1 MFQFRID
8 FDIQSVAHHKRQP
21 LGPRPNSTH
30 LEEPRWLMTVIN
42 RVYLLI
48 TEPLQSIITLHKYHN
63 AIYRDFSS
71 TQLTTQLAA
80 LIFTSVRV
88 GLSII
93 TNWNKKFSP
102 ANCCIQLLYIDKPV
116 DSFISVTY
124 CGKLQIQCKYPH
136 APLSVG
142 LFQTNFAS
150 VDLFIFFPLLSLF
163 LSLSLSLL
171 LSLSVYFTFFFYL
184 FSNLFLIFIFP
195 IEGQYGEIE
204 IVALGAPCAQHNKF
218 IWEPLPW
225 LRERYRQTNRHIDRG
240 GEGNL
245 S

>member
-163 LSLSLSLL
+163 LSLSLSLSFS
-171 LSLSVYFTFFFYL
+171 LSLSISLFFF
-184 FSNLFLIFIFP
+184 IFFRIFFK
-195 IEGQYGEIE
+195 
-204 IVALGAPCAQHNKF
+204 L
-218 IWEPLPW
+218 
-225 LRERYRQTNRHIDRG
+225 
-240 GEGNL
+240 L
-245 S
+245 SFR